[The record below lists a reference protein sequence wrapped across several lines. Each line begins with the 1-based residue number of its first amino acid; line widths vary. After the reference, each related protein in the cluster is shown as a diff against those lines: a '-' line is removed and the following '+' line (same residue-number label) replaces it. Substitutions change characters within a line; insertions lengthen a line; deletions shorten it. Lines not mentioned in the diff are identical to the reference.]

1 MDRRSKMIKINDCDI
16 IKDLLPSYAEG
27 LTNKTTNAI
36 IEEHLKDCSGCCEKL
51 EKIRHAGAS
60 PLQDEQDRAEIKH
73 LEKAGQRNRRRLLK
87 LSVIMAVLL
96 FFGAIAFHFLKE
108 DMTGGASYRL
118 SKNQIK
124 SLELQLAQRETEE
137 DLCCPEYLPDKYF
150 VSLKIF
156 GADRTGDAGF
166 VYAYMYSSEYVKFK
180 DIAIP
185 MSGGNFSLK
194 IKVSYTGDDKIHLEE
209 TFMPEDGELME
220 DSMKELFPSWAYL
233 KYKTA
238 VLYTSSGHSVL
249 EKDNYRQ
256 VYDCWGVEVDDDYQ
270 LEVLSNGKYQLTKID
285 NDGSSGEFEYHVAEE
300 GQLQKLNKDS
310 K

>member
-16 IKDLLPSYAEG
+16 IKDLLPSYSEG
-27 LTNKTTNAI
+27 LTNETTNAI

-87 LSVIMAVLL
+87 LSVILAVLL
-96 FFGAIAFHFLKE
+96 FFGAIALHFLKE
-108 DMTGGASYRL
+108 DLTGGAAYRL
-118 SKNQIK
+118 SKDQIE
-124 SLELQLAQRETEE
+124 SLQQQLAQHDE
-137 DLCCPEYLPDKYF
+137 DGELSCPEYLPDKYF

-156 GADRTGDAGF
+156 GADRTGDTGF
-166 VYAYMYSSEYVKFK
+166 VYAHMYSIEYVKFK
-180 DIAIP
+180 DMAIS
-185 MSGGNFSLK
+185 MSGGSYPVK
-194 IKVSYTGDDKIHLEE
+194 IRVSYTDGNRIHLEE
-209 TFMPEDGELME
+209 IFVPEDGEGME
-220 DSMKELFPSWAYL
+220 DSLKELFPAWAYL
-233 KYKTA
+233 KYEISETISP
-238 VLYTSSGHSVL
+238 YGYPGL
-249 EKDNYRQ
+249 ERDNCRQ
-256 VYDCWGVEVDDDYQ
+256 VRDYWGVDVDEDYQ
-270 LEVLSNGKYQLTKID
+270 LDVLSNGKYQLTKID

>member
-1 MDRRSKMIKINDCDI
+1 M
-16 IKDLLPSYAEG
+16 
-27 LTNKTTNAI
+27 
-36 IEEHLKDCSGCCEKL
+36 
-51 EKIRHAGAS
+51 
-60 PLQDEQDRAEIKH
+60 
-73 LEKAGQRNRRRLLK
+73 
-87 LSVIMAVLL
+87 
-96 FFGAIAFHFLKE
+96 
-108 DMTGGASYRL
+108 
-118 SKNQIK
+118 
-124 SLELQLAQRETEE
+124 
-137 DLCCPEYLPDKYF
+137 
-150 VSLKIF
+150 SLKIF
-156 GADRTGDAGF
+156 GADRSGDAGF

-220 DSMKELFPSWAYL
+220 DSMKELFPSWTYL

-285 NDGSSGEFEYHVAEE
+285 NDGSSGEFEYHVEEE
-300 GQLQKLNKDS
+300 GQLQKLNKDIQ
-310 K
+310 